1 MKKENA
7 LQKPKL
13 DRLETRIKK
22 DLKKSLRMF
31 CAVNDMTIQDSVELA
46 LNKLLSEKAKTN
58 VSGAIK

>member
-1 MKKENA
+1 MKKESA